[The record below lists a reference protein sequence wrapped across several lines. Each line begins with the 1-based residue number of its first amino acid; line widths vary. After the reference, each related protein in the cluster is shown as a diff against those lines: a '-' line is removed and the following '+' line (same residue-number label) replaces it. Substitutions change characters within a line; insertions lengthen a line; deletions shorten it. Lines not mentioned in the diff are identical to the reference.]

1 MKKCLFSSFIALAML
16 ALLTGCG
23 GGSGSGGGTGGGG
36 TTTPAAA
43 SLLNG
48 QYAFTFSG
56 ENAAGPLSIAGSFA
70 ADGKGSITGG
80 VEDVTLVKKSNNT
93 IGAQAGLTLT
103 GTYTVGSDGRG
114 TMTFNTSSDGA
125 QNFAIVIE
133 SNNQGQLIW
142 FDNSATGSGSFSLQ
156 DSTAF
161 TAATV
166 SGSFAYGLNGV
177 DPALEAYSRV
187 GVFTAASGS
196 VSAGESDLNNAFGTG
211 GLNLAQTIS
220 GGSIGSPNSTTG
232 RGSLSLIYGSLTV
245 KYTYY
250 VVSKTTLNLVE
261 ADANASVYG
270 TATTQAGG
278 PFTAASL
285 NGNYVF
291 STGGENT
298 AGAIAEAGQFNA
310 DGVGTLSG
318 VGDENFAGTS
328 TQNYTLGGSFAS
340 VTANGR
346 GTMELDLPVFGGGSG
361 PFVFYIAS
369 NNTIYLMEADVDEI
383 TSGQVMAQ
391 TGGPFT
397 TASLMSGGYGLQ
409 FSGVDP
415 DGFEI
420 DFSGQVTS
428 GGSGTL
434 SSGTIDINDEDQ
446 NQEPFFFSDPIG
458 AGAYTVTS
466 STAGRGTL
474 GFTLGSSPF
483 GFAYYFISPTQIV
496 LIETDATG
504 QTTEGNGQTQPTI
517 P

>member
-1 MKKCLFSSFIALAML
+1 MKKSLFSSFLALAML

-23 GGSGSGGGTGGGG
+23 GGGGGNSGGGGGGTGSP
-36 TTTPAAA
+36 TAA

-56 ENAAGPLSIAGSFA
+56 NNEAGPISIVGSFA
-70 ADGKGSITGG
+70 ADGKGNITGG
-80 VEDVTLVKKSNNT
+80 VEDVTLVKKSSNT
-93 IGAQAGLTLT
+93 IGAQAGQNFY

-125 QNFAIVIE
+125 QDFAMVIE

-142 FDNSATGSGSFSLQ
+142 FDNSATGSGNFSLQ
-156 DSTAF
+156 DTTAF
-161 TAATV
+161 TASTLN
-166 SGSFAYGLNGV
+166 GSFAYGLNGV
-177 DPALEAYSRV
+177 DPAQTAYSRV

-196 VSAGESDLNNAFGTG
+196 VSTGESDLNNSFGTG
-211 GLNLAQTIS
+211 GLNSAQTIS
-220 GGSIGSPNSTTG
+220 GGSIGAPNSSTG
-232 RGSLSLIYGSLTV
+232 RGTLSLTYASLTV
-245 KYTYY
+245 KYIYY
-250 VVSKTTLNLVE
+250 VVSKTTLNLIE
-261 ADANASVYG
+261 ADDNASVYG
-270 TATTQAGG
+270 TATAQTGG

-298 AGAIAEAGQFNA
+298 GGAIAEAGQFNA

-318 VGDENFAGTS
+318 VGDENFGGTS
-328 TQNYTLGGSFAS
+328 TQNYTLGGTFAS

-346 GTMELDLPVFGGGSG
+346 GLMELALPVFGGASG
-361 PFVFYIAS
+361 PFVFYIGS
-369 NNTIYLMEADVDEI
+369 NNTIYLMEDDVDEI
-383 TSGQVMAQ
+383 TSGQAMAQ
-391 TGGPFT
+391 SGGPFT
-397 TASLMSGGYGLQ
+397 TSSLASGGYGLQ
-409 FSGVDP
+409 FSGIDSNLV
-415 DGFEI
+415 EV

-428 GGSGTL
+428 SGSGTL
-434 SSGTIDINDEDQ
+434 SGGTLDINDEDQ
-446 NQEPFFFSDPIG
+446 NQEPYFFSDPIS
-458 AGAYTVTS
+458 AGSYSVTS

-474 GFTLGSSPF
+474 GFTLASSPF

-504 QTTEGNGQTQPTI
+504 QTTEGTGQTQPAI